1 MKVTMFLRK
10 ACPRWARRGRE
21 GRRGA
26 KGHVHMHNCVFKKHS
41 ENKKSAARI
50 RAADRLQM
58 AVSPAGKTCKRLC
71 ARGSIPVHKLADSLA
86 AGNVGQLLPGEEA
99 EVYGHNAVGEDPY
112 RYSGQGG

>member
-1 MKVTMFLRK
+1 MKATMFLRK
-10 ACPRWARRGRE
+10 ACPRWARRGLE

-71 ARGSIPVHKLADSLA
+71 ARGSIPVHKLTKPAPARDI
-86 AGNVGQLLPGEEA
+86 GKLLPGEEA

>member
-1 MKVTMFLRK
+1 MKATMFLRK

-86 AGNVGQLLPGEEA
+86 SRDIGQLFAGEEA
-99 EVYGHNAVGEDPY
+99 EVYGHDPISKY
-112 RYSGQGG
+112 PHRHSGQGG